1 MGAKDHGQAGY
12 DHQPIHFRFLLVVLM
27 FKDVLSL
34 TLLCFRVSQTT
45 KAVTSVLVVGC
56 GERRICLMC
65 GRRAAAA
72 ARPTAAAAEEP
83 PDDGP
88 LANDVVLRA
97 SLIFGRGLCFALS
110 VLYQRSYPP
119 PG

>member
-1 MGAKDHGQAGY
+1 
-12 DHQPIHFRFLLVVLM
+12 M

-34 TLLCFRVSQTT
+34 TLLRFRVSQTT
-45 KAVTSVLVVGC
+45 KAVTSVLVVDC

-72 ARPTAAAAEEP
+72 ARPTAAAAAEEP

-88 LANDVVLRA
+88 LANDVVLRLFSAAAYA
-97 SLIFGRGLCFALS
+97 SLSRFYISDPILLQDDDKALVDCNK
-110 VLYQRSYPP
+110 VLLKE
-119 PG
+119 